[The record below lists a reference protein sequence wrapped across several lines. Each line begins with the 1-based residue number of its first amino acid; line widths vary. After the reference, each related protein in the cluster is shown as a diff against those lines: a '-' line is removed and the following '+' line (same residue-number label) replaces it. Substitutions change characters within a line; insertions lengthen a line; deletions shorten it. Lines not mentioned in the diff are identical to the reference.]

1 MARDTVTAALLLI
14 GDEILSGRTKDQN
27 LGYIAEKLTSLAIE
41 LREARVVSDIEEDIV
56 AAINA
61 TRSRYD
67 YVFTT
72 GGIGPTHDDITA
84 DSVAKAFGV
93 GIDYHPDAL
102 AMLNEHYDDTEI
114 NDARK
119 RMARIPEG
127 GELIPNSISWAPGF
141 KVDNVYIMAGVPK
154 IMRSMFDVVAP
165 TLERGK
171 PMLSE
176 TVPAYVGEGDLAAG
190 LRDVQD
196 RFPDVAIGSYP
207 FEDGG
212 RYGANIVARSKDA
225 ERLAAARAEVEVVVA
240 KAGTSRTAKAWS

>member
-1 MARDTVTAALLLI
+1 MARDTVTAALVLI
-14 GDEILSGRTKDQN
+14 GDEVLSGRTKDQN
-27 LGYIAEKLTSLAIE
+27 LGYIAETLTELAIE
-41 LREARVVSDIEEDIV
+41 LREARVVPDIEQEIV
-56 AAINA
+56 EAINA
-61 TRSRYD
+61 LRRKYD

-102 AMLNEHYDDTEI
+102 AMLQERYEESEI
-114 NDARK
+114 NTARM
-119 RMARIPEG
+119 RMARIPDG

-141 KVDNVYIMAGVPK
+141 KVDNVYVMAGVPK
-154 IMRSMFDVVAP
+154 IMRSMLDTVAP

-190 LRDVQD
+190 LSDVQGAYEN
-196 RFPDVAIGSYP
+196 VSIGSYP

-212 RYGANIVARSKDA
+212 RYGANIVLRSKDA
-225 ERLAAARAEVEVVVA
+225 KVLAQAKQAVEAVVEQAATAQ
-240 KAGTSRTAKAWS
+240 TAKAWS